1 MKIRQAL
8 QHFAEKME
16 IELIANDHK
25 SGWLDN
31 DENFLLDELDRHR
44 KKLFTE
50 MEKDG
55 FGIGAFDDMEVQK
68 RCVNIANFAMMISDI
83 HDKKIG

>member
-1 MKIRQAL
+1 MKLRNAL
-8 QHFAEKME
+8 LHFVGKME

-25 SGWLDN
+25 GGWLDS

-44 KKLFTE
+44 KQLVTL
-50 MEKDG
+50 MDKDG
-55 FGIGAFDDMEVQK
+55 FGIGQFDDMEVQK
-68 RCVNIANFAMMISDI
+68 RCVNIANFAMMVSDI

>member
-25 SGWLDN
+25 SGWIDC
-31 DENFLLDELDRHR
+31 DEIFLLEELDRHN
-44 KKLFTE
+44 KKLDE
-50 MEKDG
+50 LVSKDG

-68 RCVNIANFAMMISDI
+68 RCVNIANFAMMINDI